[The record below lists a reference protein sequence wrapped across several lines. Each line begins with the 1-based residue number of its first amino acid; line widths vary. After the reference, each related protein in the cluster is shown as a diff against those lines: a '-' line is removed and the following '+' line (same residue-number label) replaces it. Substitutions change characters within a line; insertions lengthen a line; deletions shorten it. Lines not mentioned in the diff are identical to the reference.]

1 MSRRK
6 IGWNGMLAF
15 VACGL
20 LATQACFAQQASEL
34 KADDPKALR
43 TQSVRSVLRWQDLD
57 GRERPLLP
65 ETDARAICIIFV
77 STDCPISNSYQPE
90 LRRLHQQ
97 YEPEGVAFVMLHATA
112 GMEPERIREHIKN
125 YEIAIPVGIDAHQSI
140 AKALQAATIPEA
152 FVLSADGETVWY
164 RGRIDNLYEAFGKK
178 RPRPTSHELRD
189 ALHAI
194 VTGQKV
200 PLAVTDPVGCRLRI
214 EPRP

>member
-1 MSRRK
+1 MSRSK
-6 IGWNGMLAF
+6 IGWNGILAL
-15 VACGL
+15 VACVP
-20 LATQACFAQQASEL
+20 LATQACFSQQASEP
-34 KADDPKALR
+34 KADDPKAIR
-43 TQSVRSVLRWQDLD
+43 RESVRSVLRWQDLD
-57 GRERPLLP
+57 GRERPLVP
-65 ETDARAICIIFV
+65 ERDVRAICIIFV

-90 LRRLHQQ
+90 LQRLHQQ
-97 YEPEGVAFVMLHATA
+97 YKPEGIAFVMLHATS
-112 GMEPERIREHIKN
+112 GIEPERIREHIKN
-125 YEIAIPVGIDAHQSI
+125 YEIAIPVGIDAHQAI
-140 AKALQAATIPEA
+140 ARDLQATTIPEA

-200 PLAVTDPVGCRLRI
+200 PIASTNPVGCRLRI